1 MSNEKFESSLILVQR
16 AYFKYLITMSR
27 YGFGQCRNR
36 ILSWLQTMLLGE
48 TISCVCHSFIW
59 ILSYFLSFFHFLP
72 LFHSWCPSYWNINL
86 LVTRLLHKLKFLYF
100 WFQLLNNLFV
110 QPYIWFFLIFYYSYS
125 SRFLNFS
132 TIGIV
137 GWLIFVVCVCVG
149 CCSYIIRMFRSTTGS
164 H

>member
-16 AYFKYLITMSR
+16 AYFKSLITMSR
-27 YGFGQCRNR
+27 YGFRQCRNR
-36 ILSWLQTMLLGE
+36 ILSWLQTMLLSE

-59 ILSYFLSFFHFLP
+59 ILSYLLSFFHFLP
-72 LFHSWCPSYWNINL
+72 LFHSWRPSYWNINL

-110 QPYIWFFLIFYYSYS
+110 QPYIWFFLILYYSYS

-149 CCSYIIRMFRSTTGS
+149 VLFLHY
-164 H
+164 